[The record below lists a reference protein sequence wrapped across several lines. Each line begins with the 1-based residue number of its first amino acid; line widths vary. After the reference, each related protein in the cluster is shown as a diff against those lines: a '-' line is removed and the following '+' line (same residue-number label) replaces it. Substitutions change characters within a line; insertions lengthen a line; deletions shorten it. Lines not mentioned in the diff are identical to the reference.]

1 VRTNPDVPT
10 LGDVI
15 PGAPDVVIPSPPKA
29 VQDAT
34 AGAQAQK
41 TQSKLLDYLLGS

>member
-1 VRTNPDVPT
+1 VVAPT

-15 PGAPDVVIPSPPKA
+15 PGAPDVVIPAPPKA

-34 AGAQAQK
+34 QQQQAKQAE
-41 TQSKLLDYLLGS
+41 TKLLDYLLGA